1 MKINIKVLAAITIVL
16 IVALIAINLFVPK
29 HITTD
34 GRVVTFKKSSTPQT
48 TPTPTPV
55 ATVTEEEIVE

>member
-1 MKINIKVLAAITIVL
+1 MKVNIKVLAFIIIVL
-16 IVALIAINLFVPK
+16 VVGLIAINLFVPK

-48 TPTPTPV
+48 TPTPV

>member
-1 MKINIKVLAAITIVL
+1 MKINIKVLAAITIILVL
-16 IVALIAINLFVPK
+16 ALIAINLFVPK

-48 TPTPTPV
+48 TPTPV
-55 ATVTEEEIVE
+55 ATVTEKEIVE